1 MKSIG
6 FVGLGTMGAPMAA
19 NLLKKGYSVTV
30 YNRNIGKANELSE
43 LGADVANTPRELAK
57 SVDVI
62 ITMIS
67 NDKAITEV
75 YYGENGILN
84 GLTPS
89 KVMIDC
95 STISPDL
102 SRKLGSD
109 ARERYCDFIDSP
121 VTGSKPAAIEGSLLF
136 MAGGDSIV
144 VEQHRDLLLAMGRDV
159 IYLGPQGSG
168 SVAKLAH
175 NTIVGINAVGLIEGM
190 SIAAKN
196 GMDASAFLRI
206 INGGGAAS
214 KQAEL
219 KGQKIIDRDFSVQ
232 FSLEL
237 MLKDLGLSTAL
248 THQLGIPTPMLDAAK
263 NMFQIGQAAGYGDS
277 DLSALANIYESW
289 IGKRI
294 GETNIAPAYP
304 MQQQSD
310 SERRKKTRLPLNI
323 PIMMS
328 IYQWEQE
335 GSFAGQS
342 VTGYLMDLSE
352 DGIQLETQMP
362 LAQDMFVII
371 HFLQESELPPMTARI
386 IRVEKNKDMFKYGCM
401 LSALP
406 LYQHLQLKEY
416 IERKSSH
423 E

>member
-1 MKSIG
+1 
-6 FVGLGTMGAPMAA
+6 
-19 NLLKKGYSVTV
+19 
-30 YNRNIGKANELSE
+30 
-43 LGADVANTPRELAK
+43 
-57 SVDVI
+57 
-62 ITMIS
+62 
-67 NDKAITEV
+67 
-75 YYGENGILN
+75 
-84 GLTPS
+84 
-89 KVMIDC
+89 
-95 STISPDL
+95 
-102 SRKLGSD
+102 
-109 ARERYCDFIDSP
+109 
-121 VTGSKPAAIEGSLLF
+121 
-136 MAGGDSIV
+136 
-144 VEQHRDLLLAMGRDV
+144 
-159 IYLGPQGSG
+159 
-168 SVAKLAH
+168 
-175 NTIVGINAVGLIEGM
+175 
-190 SIAAKN
+190 
-196 GMDASAFLRI
+196 
-206 INGGGAAS
+206 
-214 KQAEL
+214 
-219 KGQKIIDRDFSVQ
+219 
-232 FSLEL
+232 
-237 MLKDLGLSTAL
+237 
-248 THQLGIPTPMLDAAK
+248 
-263 NMFQIGQAAGYGDS
+263 
-277 DLSALANIYESW
+277 
-289 IGKRI
+289 
-294 GETNIAPAYP
+294 